1 MDGEVI
7 LMGALATLGASAR
20 LCKPLG
26 TAPKVYR
33 VFTAKTGYGLSS
45 PQPAQKIHMY
55 AAIAA

>member
-1 MDGEVI
+1 
-7 LMGALATLGASAR
+7 MGALAALGASAR

-33 VFTAKTGYGLSS
+33 VFTAKTRYGLSS
-45 PQPAQKIHMY
+45 PQPTPKIHMY